1 MSTPEVSLAPGTEL
15 LHFRLISR
23 LGDANSSV
31 WKAEDTRN
39 GKNVALKILSRR
51 LPQDPVK
58 RDALVQ
64 EVRVAAALH
73 HTGIAAMQEIVQAGD
88 MLVMVMELVEGQ
100 PISRAIK
107 RGLPNREQFFRV
119 AFQLADVLNF
129 LHGKGVIHSNISG
142 DDVILLPSGQVK
154 VSGFNLSNLVPKSGV
169 SMYEAKANDARA
181 VAYMS
186 PEQVTNRGVDLR
198 TDLYSCGVVFY
209 EMSTGKLPFTAG
221 SASELAS
228 KIPSDQPANPKAY
241 NPEIDPAVLALV
253 GRCLFKDPFRRP
265 QTARQLIDEIKKA
278 DPDAA
283 AFVARLASSRPA
295 ATTDSEVIVGL
306 PAEAAP
312 AVVMRRSILFLAEL
326 AKSDPSHDD
335 PAAAAKSAAR
345 MQQILGEAVYLF
357 DGQVVDPF
365 GPRLVAEIP
374 SASNA
379 AEVARKAEFD
389 LSEYAR
395 ENKGQVLQVT
405 MLLHCGDVAIVEG
418 KATGPA
424 VDEAAA
430 LLDSLPPGKVLLT
443 DAFRKQAQLT
453 STPVRPFGEVNGV
466 KLYEIPAPEVEPED
480 TSGSQDFT
488 ADTGETAE
496 PEVPVKKKKA
506 KRAYPLVAAV
516 VAIVVAIT
524 GAYLYVKYRG
534 ADHSGAVKR
543 ADISAVPTAANPR
556 HVALQPFT
564 IEGSDPLLTEQANA
578 VRLTSM
584 EILRMYPELRVD
596 DAPTT
601 DSLLF
606 TAKLVPV
613 AAPPAAPAPAAATGT
628 IAPATT
634 APPAAAV
641 TATAG
646 TLPPSTAAAV
656 PAEPFIQLQLVP
668 SCGGG
673 SNTRNTGAPVMLAGT
688 ASGVSAM
695 VSYVLSQ
702 VKLPPPPSGESAAL
716 EPFSSAVSIYARQGA
731 GPQMDAPL
739 HAAMAADP
747 HFLPAHL
754 FALRVFRA
762 AGNDKDAAAAAAQVL
777 TMQPS
782 RTDALEMLA
791 RWNQANGDIGT
802 SLGYW
807 KLVLQNVPNDVDAL
821 NTIGH
826 YAVAVN
832 DVERFNAI
840 IKRVAPLPLA
850 KVTVHAP
857 DILLARARV
866 EAAINLYYDVEVH
879 DPNNPALALKIGRLS
894 VLRHTL
900 PIADLELEKLSRL
913 DPDYGYHLL
922 KAYLATTRQSRA
934 EAEAELKAAK
944 AASKTG
950 DDYYSSAAEV
960 YAMLAD
966 DRMAVAS
973 LEIAS
978 QRKEPTISWLL
989 SNPLFNYLQ
998 NDPAFQKVA
1007 AKLQADR
1014 EEIQAALAQIPL

>member
-1 MSTPEVSLAPGTEL
+1 MSTPEAPLAPGTEL
-15 LHFRLISR
+15 LHFRLVSR

-31 WKAEDTRN
+31 WKAEDTRS

-107 RGLPNREQFFRV
+107 RGLPNREQFFRA

-154 VSGFNLSNLVPKSGV
+154 VAGFNLSNLVPKSGV

-221 SASELAS
+221 TASELAS

-265 QTARQLIDEIKKA
+265 QTAKQLIDEIKKA

-283 AFVARLASSRPA
+283 AFVARLASARPA
-295 ATTDSEVIVGL
+295 AAGESEGVAGL

-312 AVVMRRSILFLAEL
+312 AVVTRRSILFLAEL

-335 PAAAAKSAAR
+335 SAAAAKSAAR

-395 ENKGQVLQVT
+395 ENKGAALQVT

-424 VDEAAA
+424 VDEAAK

-453 STPVRPFGEVNGV
+453 STPVRPFGEVGGV

-488 ADTGETAE
+488 AETGETAE
-496 PEVPVKKKKA
+496 PEAPAKKKA
-506 KRAYPLVAAV
+506 KRAYPLVAV
-516 VAIVVAIT
+516 VVIVVAIA
-524 GAYLYVKYRG
+524 GAWLYVKNRG
-534 ADHSGAVKR
+534 ADTSGAVKR

-556 HVALQPFT
+556 HIALQPFT
-564 IEGSDPLLTEQANA
+564 VEGGDPLLTEQGNA
-578 VRLTSM
+578 IRLTSM

-596 DAPTT
+596 DTPTT
-601 DSLLF
+601 ESLLF

-613 AAPPAAPAPAAATGT
+613 AAPPAAAAATDT
-628 IAPATT
+628 TTT
-634 APPAAAV
+634 APPAAA
-641 TATAG
+641 TAPPAG
-646 TLPPSTAAAV
+646 TLTASTTAAA
-656 PAEPFIQLQLVP
+656 PAAPQIQLQLVP
-668 SCGGG
+668 SCGTQTG
-673 SNTRNTGAPVMLAGT
+673 SPIALTGT
-688 ASGVSAM
+688 ASGVSAL
-695 VSYVLSQ
+695 VSYVVEQ
-702 VKLPPPPSGESAAL
+702 VKLPPRLTGESPAL
-716 EPFSSAVSIYARQGA
+716 ATFSDAVSMYAKQGP

-739 HAAMAADP
+739 RAAMAADP
-747 HFLPAHL
+747 HFLPSHL

-762 AGNDKDAAAAAAQVL
+762 AGNDKDAAAAATQVL

-782 RTDALEMLA
+782 RTDALEVLA
-791 RWNQANGDIGT
+791 RWYQANGDIGS

-922 KAYLATTRQSRA
+922 KAYLATTRQSRS